1 MNTILIVTKKDTLL
15 NIFNWVYNLIVPSTD
30 TDTDIV
36 VYNIYNDQTT
46 SNELNRYAIRVL
58 YKYNNIDNQVLH
70 LYTSIFEINNIL
82 ILKNAIEEFNN
93 NMENK
98 TGKKIFVKLIDN
110 K

>member
-15 NIFNWVYNLIVPSTD
+15 NIFNWVYNLIVPFTA
-30 TDTDIV
+30 TDIV

-46 SNELNRYAIRVL
+46 ANELNRYAIRVL
-58 YKYNNIDNQVLH
+58 YKYNNIDNQVLN
-70 LYTSIFEINNIL
+70 LYTSILEIDNKF

-93 NMENK
+93 NMENN